1 MNTLARQLSD
11 SSIARWFRTLSKREQ
26 VLVYVAL
33 ILVGIVLS
41 FVLLSSVQNFRNDI
55 VEEYQQKLGDL
66 DWMKANVEQA
76 KLKAAMSGARDQED
90 WRPIYRIASLH
101 NIDIKRIEPGSNGAA
116 IDLEPQAFQDVLN
129 WIFALQEDA
138 GMRIAEVRLTEV
150 DLGMVNTNLV
160 IQ

>member
-1 MNTLARQLSD
+1 MNTLVSQLSD
-11 SSIARWFRTLSKREQ
+11 SSVARWFRTLSKREQ
-26 VLVYVAL
+26 VLVYVVLVL
-33 ILVGIVLS
+33 IGIVLS
-41 FVLLSSVQNFRNDI
+41 IVLLSSAQNFRNDN
-55 VEEYQQKLGDL
+55 VEAYQQKLGDL

-101 NIDIKRIEPGSNGAA
+101 NIEIKRIEPSANGAA
-116 IDLEPQAFQDVLN
+116 IDLETQAFQDVLN

-138 GMRIAEVRLTEV
+138 GMRIEEVRLSEV
-150 DLGMVNTNLV
+150 DFGIVNTTLV